1 MPIRARCLLAQ
12 LLLMAICSP
21 CLALDLERSIGQ
33 FDHRAWTARDGAP
46 LDAWAMAQTTDGWLW
61 FGSPDGLHRFDGIRF
76 ERVPL
81 PGRRSLAIATLL
93 AAPSEL
99 WIGFARGGASVL
111 REGQVTHYDE
121 NNGLFSGSVM
131 DFERGVDGEI
141 WAVGASGVARFNG
154 ERWQVIDEAWGVK
167 RGYGANVKLDSLG
180 TLWLNV
186 DREVMFLP
194 RGARMF
200 QSAGIQAAGQVEFQQ
215 TPDGRLWYT
224 DKSGTRLLPGQEEV
238 TADPTWR
245 NGTTSYVTMF
255 DRDGALWSFGALGV
269 TRQLFPKTLTM
280 SVDRRQ
286 GADVFD
292 EKSGLSGL
300 IMRTLMEDREGNIWV
315 TTAAGVDRFRHSNVV
330 RLPAGERQR
339 SPSAVVAE
347 PDGRLWIAVRG
358 TGGFGSY
365 NDRLLTYEKSL
376 TQVTAPFGTVS
387 ALYKHRE
394 GSIWFGTSDGVWRRQ
409 GEQFLRVADA
419 PVGARDEI
427 FGLTTDA
434 SGNVWAGFVDRG
446 LLRYRSGT
454 WAREGNFVKLPDLTA
469 YALATDA
476 KDRVWV
482 AYRDRVAVIE
492 GEGFTLFGP
501 EEGVNIGRPAVL
513 SVGRHLLLG
522 GEYGVQLLVE
532 DRFVTLSTQE
542 EGASDRVTG
551 VLETSQGDLWWVGA
565 KGLVHVAAS
574 ELQRA
579 LETRSY
585 RVGIRLF
592 DVDDGFPGTSRS
604 NRPSPVIAETPD
616 GRIWFEGSAGLAF
629 IDPGAIR
636 TNPIAPVPQIRSV
649 TAEGKTFDFPG
660 RRVEL
665 RDVRD
670 VQIDYTGLGFSLP
683 ERIKF
688 KYRLDGVDAQWHD
701 AGVRRQALY
710 SNLPPG
716 EYVFR
721 LNAANEAGVWAAE
734 DAVLGVVVP
743 PAFYETLW
751 FRTAAVIF
759 GLALLWLIHQL
770 VLRQQAARLSVEHR
784 ARAQERERIARDLHD
799 TLLQAMQGL
808 ILRLHALALR
818 DTSAE
823 TMRRDVAGLLDN
835 AEALLEQ
842 GRDRVQQIASD
853 LETEDLRQALIQTA
867 ERFLDRGLTQFEIRV
882 SGDPWPLHPEVH
894 REALAIGREALVNAC
909 KHARASRID
918 IEIDYGT
925 SEIAISVR
933 DNGAGISAAVLDQGG
948 KRGHFGLQTMRRR
961 ANEIRGKLRI
971 SSAQSGGTHITLH
984 VPRRARS
991 R

>member
-1 MPIRARCLLAQ
+1 MRARCLVVY
-12 LLLMAICSP
+12 LLSLAICSP
-21 CLALDLERSIGQ
+21 SLALDLERKIEQ

-61 FGSPDGLHRFDGIRF
+61 FGSSDGLHRFDGIRF

-93 AAPSEL
+93 AVPSGEL
-99 WIGFARGGASVL
+99 WIGYSRGGVSVL

-121 NNGLFSGSVM
+121 NEGLFAGSVM
-131 DFERGVDGEI
+131 DFERGIDGEI
-141 WAVGASGVARFNG
+141 WAVGAQGVARFDG
-154 ERWQVIDEAWGVK
+154 EHWQVIDETWGVK
-167 RGYGANVKLDSLG
+167 HGDASNVTLDARG
-180 TLWLNV
+180 TLWLGV
-186 DREVMFLP
+186 DREVLFLP
-194 RGARMF
+194 RGARKF
-200 QSAGIQAAGQVEFQQ
+200 QSGVESAGAVEFQRS
-215 TPDGRLWYT
+215 PDGRLWYT
-224 DKSGTRLLPGQEEV
+224 DKSGTRRLPGQEAV
-238 TADPTWR
+238 TADSEWR

-255 DRDGALWSFGALGV
+255 DRDGALWSFGRLGV
-269 TRQLFPKTLTM
+269 TRQVFPKALPTVL
-280 SVDRRQ
+280 SPQQ
-286 GADVFD
+286 GGDVFD

-300 IMRTLMEDREGNIWV
+300 IIRTLMEDREGNIWV
-315 TTAAGVDRFRHSNVV
+315 TTTAGVDRFRHSNVV

-339 SPSAVVAE
+339 SPSAVVTE
-347 PDGRLWIAVRG
+347 PGGRLWIAVRG
-358 TGGFGSY
+358 TGNFGSY
-365 NDRLLTYEKSL
+365 DDRLLTYEKGL
-376 TQVTAPFGTVS
+376 TPVATPFGTVS
-387 ALYKHRE
+387 ALYKSRE
-394 GSIWFGTSDGVWRRQ
+394 GSIWFGTSDGVWRRR
-409 GEQFLRVADA
+409 GEQFLKIAAA
-419 PVGARDEI
+419 PAGPRDEI
-427 FGLTTDA
+427 FGLTEDT

-454 WAREGNFVKLPDLTA
+454 WARDGNFAQLPDLTA
-469 YALATDA
+469 YALVTDA

-482 AYRDRVAVIE
+482 AYRDRVVVLE
-492 GEGFTLFGP
+492 GESFKLFGP
-501 EEGVNIGRPAVL
+501 EQGVNIGRPAVL
-513 SVGRHLLLG
+513 SAGRHLLLG
-522 GEYGVQLLVE
+522 GEYGVQVFV
-532 DRFVTLSTQE
+532 DGRFVTLSTRE

-551 VLETSQGDLWWVGA
+551 VLETSTGDLWWVAA

-574 ELQRA
+574 ELRRA
-579 LETRSY
+579 LETKRY
-585 RVGIRLF
+585 QVDIRLF

-604 NRPSPVIAETPD
+604 NRPGPVIAETPD

-629 IDPGAIR
+629 IDPRAIR
-636 TNPIAPVPQIRSV
+636 TNPIAPVPRIRSV
-649 TAEGKTFDFPG
+649 AFDGKTFDSPG
-660 RRVEL
+660 QRIEL
-665 RDVRD
+665 QGVRD
-670 VQIDYTGLGFSLP
+670 LQIDYTGLGLTQP
-683 ERIKF
+683 ERITF
-688 KYRLDGVDAQWHD
+688 KYRLDGVDTQWHD
-701 AGVRRQALY
+701 AGTRRQALY

-743 PAFYETLW
+743 PAFYETSW
-751 FRTAAVIF
+751 FRAAVALF
-759 GLALLWLIHQL
+759 GLALLWLTHRL

-808 ILRLHALALR
+808 ILRLHSLALR

-867 ERFLDRGLTQFEIRV
+867 ERFLDRGVTQFEIRV
-882 SGDPWPLHPEVH
+882 SGDPWQLHPEVH

-909 KHARASRID
+909 KHAQASRID
-918 IEIDYGT
+918 VEIEYGA

-933 DNGAGISAAVLDQGG
+933 DDGAGISAAVLDQGG

-961 ANEIRGKLRI
+961 ANEIRGRLRI
-971 SSAQSGGTHITLH
+971 SSAQSGGTHVTLH
-984 VPRRARS
+984 VPKRARF